1 MVYSFCSNGTSSRS
15 TRGPYIINVHSSTQ
29 GYIAFRLYVIWDQRN
44 PVKLIL
50 RTALA
55 ITYIPVFI
63 IGGICIVTFYSLF
76 LVFFYSCCW
85 SLWLTGMISPRWN
98 RTHDIRSR
106 FQQLCRDAR
115 EYYRQGRLCMH
126 GEDSSILCFLDISVL
141 QFHSIK
147 FNVILFPSFQSL
159 IDNLLPVL

>member
-15 TRGPYIINVHSSTQ
+15 TRGPSIINVYSSTQ

-63 IGGICIVTFYSLF
+63 IGGICIVTFYSLS
-76 LVFFYSCCW
+76 LVFFYP
-85 SLWLTGMISPRWN
+85 LLLTYMSDWYDLAAMKQDTRYSFPLSIVASWCKRISS
-98 RTHDIRSR
+98 SR
-106 FQQLCRDAR
+106 AALHAWWVFF
-115 EYYRQGRLCMH
+115 Y
-126 GEDSSILCFLDISVL
+126 
-141 QFHSIK
+141 
-147 FNVILFPSFQSL
+147 PSFLGHICPPISFDQIQCHSVSV
-159 IDNLLPVL
+159 ISESDW